1 MKVCLA
7 HSKWLRRIVACFCL
21 AGALLTASPRL
32 FAQTDPA
39 PETEQQESPVTL
51 FPHSET
57 APWWISGQ
65 VNVIF
70 QAHPDFSA
78 KYSGPNSLH
87 DKGENASSRVL
98 TLYLG
103 FQPAKGQEFLLD
115 VEETGGKGISNALGL
130 AGFTNLDVVRNP
142 AIGQQPYI
150 ARAMYH
156 YTMPLSGEELN
167 FERGPLSMPT
177 SVPARRLEFRIGKF
191 STADFFDVNSVGS
204 DSHLQFM
211 NWTVDNN
218 GAYDYAADTRGYTY
232 GAIVEY
238 EDHNWGV
245 RFGETL
251 MPKVANGQHLD
262 ADLTRARAENIEF
275 EFRPQLLC
283 ERKTVLRAL
292 SYVNHADMGTYRTAV
307 NRYLAGIDARPIIE
321 NTRKQGTIKY
331 GFGLNGEQ
339 EITANMRGFFR
350 LGWDEGKHESFAYT
364 EVNST
369 AEFGGDYAGSQW
381 HRKFDKIGVA
391 FVTNGISADHQ
402 AYLRNGGLGFLLGD
416 GNLNYGR
423 ENIVEMYYT
432 LHLWR
437 GLFFSFDL
445 QHINN
450 PGYNRD
456 RGPVTVP
463 ALRMHLDL

>member
-1 MKVCLA
+1 M
-7 HSKWLRRIVACFCL
+7 FCL
-21 AGALLTASPRL
+21 IRNRVFTRASRRVLLASLLLVALRATLL
-32 FAQTDPA
+32 AQDDPA
-39 PETEQQESPVTL
+39 PETQQQETPVTV

-57 APWWISGQ
+57 APWWVSGQ

-70 QAHPDFSA
+70 QAHNDFSA

-87 DKGENASSRVL
+87 DKGEHATSRVL

-103 FQPAKGQEFLLD
+103 FQPIKGQEFLLD

-142 AIGQQPYI
+142 QIGQQPYI
-150 ARAMYH
+150 ARVMYH
-156 YTMPLSGEELN
+156 YTLPLSGEELK
-167 FERGPLSMPT
+167 FERGPLTMPT

-191 STADFFDVNSVGS
+191 SAADFFDVNSVGS

-211 NWTVDNN
+211 NWTVVNN

-238 EDHNWGV
+238 QDRNWGV
-245 RFGETL
+245 RFGEML

-262 ADLTRARAENIEF
+262 ADLTRARAENVEF
-275 EFRPQLLC
+275 EFRPHLLG

-292 SYVNHADMGTYRTAV
+292 SYINHADMGTYRTAV
-307 NRYLAGIDARPIIE
+307 NRYLSGIDPRPVIE

-331 GFGLNGEQ
+331 GFGLNGEH
-339 EITANMRGFFR
+339 EITSNLRGFFR
-350 LGWDEGKHESFAYT
+350 LGWNEGKHESFAYT
-364 EVNST
+364 EVDST
-369 AEFGGDYAGSQW
+369 AEFGGDYAGTQW
-381 HRKFDKIGVA
+381 HRKLDKVGVA

-463 ALRMHLDL
+463 GLRMHLDL